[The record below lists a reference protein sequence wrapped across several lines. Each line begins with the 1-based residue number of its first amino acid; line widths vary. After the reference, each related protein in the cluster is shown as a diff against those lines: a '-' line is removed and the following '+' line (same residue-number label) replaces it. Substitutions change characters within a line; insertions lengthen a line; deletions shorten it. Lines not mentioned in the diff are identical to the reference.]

1 MTTEAT
7 PGALGSNDQL
17 GVDLLGYSRRF
28 RDAVLGRAPSERMC
42 YVVSGP
48 LCAAIVALGFGARL
62 VKTKVARMEH
72 IFIRLDDG
80 RVLDATAD
88 QFAHFADVG
97 PIYLGEP
104 VKRLHGGWK
113 AWRDGHSWLALIRGF
128 ERLQPDLDATH
139 LGNMI
144 RRLYETMPG
153 EHQFSAAF
161 GGRGLSATGRS
172 AMPALLVRLS

>member
-1 MTTEAT
+1 MSKATEADR
-7 PGALGSNDQL
+7 PLPVLSSDGL
-17 GVDLLGYSRRF
+17 GVDLLDYSRRF

-48 LCAAIVALGFGARL
+48 LCAAITALGFGARL
-62 VKTKVARMEH
+62 VKNKVAYMEH

-104 VKRLHGGWK
+104 VKRIHGGWK
-113 AWRDGHSWLALIRGF
+113 VWRDGHSWLALIRVF
-128 ERLQPDLDATH
+128 ERLQPDLDATQI
-139 LGNMI
+139 GNMI

-153 EHQFSAAF
+153 EHPFTAAF
-161 GGRGLSATGRS
+161 GGRGLGDA
-172 AMPALLVRLS
+172 